1 MRLLGNLIWLLFGG
15 LATGIG
21 WWVAGLLAAIT
32 IIGIPFAIAAF
43 RIGTFSFWP
52 FGREVVDRPERD
64 EARKLLILL
73 GNIVWILL
81 GGIWLALAHLFFA
94 LLLAITI
101 IGIPFAVQHLKL
113 AQLSLTPYGKMIVVR
128 EPASSLSSADDR

>member
-1 MRLLGNLIWLLFGG
+1 MRLLGNIIWLLFGG

-32 IIGIPFAIAAF
+32 IIGIPFSIAAF

-52 FGREVVDRPERD
+52 FGREVVDRPESG
-64 EARKLLILL
+64 EGRKLLIVL
-73 GNIVWILL
+73 GNIVWIVL
-81 GGIWLALAHLFFA
+81 GGIWLALAHLLFA
-94 LLLAITI
+94 LLLGITI

-113 AQLSLTPYGKMIVVR
+113 AHLSLTPYGKMIVVR
-128 EPASSLSSADDR
+128 P

>member
-1 MRLLGNLIWLLFGG
+1 MRLLGNLIWLVFGG
-15 LATGIG
+15 LATGLG
-21 WWVAGLLAAIT
+21 WWLAGVAAAIT

-43 RIGTFSFWP
+43 RIGTFTFWP
-52 FGREVVDRPERD
+52 FGREVVDRPDRD
-64 EARKLLILL
+64 EGQKLLVLL
-73 GNIVWILL
+73 GNIVWIIL

-128 EPASSLSSADDR
+128 S

>member
-1 MRLLGNLIWLLFGG
+1 MRLLGNIIWLLFGG

-21 WWVAGLLAAIT
+21 WWIAGVLAAIT
-32 IIGIPFAIAAF
+32 IIGIPFSIAAF

-52 FGREVVDRPERD
+52 FGREIVDRPEG
-64 EARKLLILL
+64 EAGKLLILL
-73 GNIVWILL
+73 GNIIWIVL

-94 LLLAITI
+94 LLLGITI

-113 AQLSLTPYGKMIVVR
+113 AHLSLTPYGKMIVVR
-128 EPASSLSSADDR
+128 Q

>member
-1 MRLLGNLIWLLFGG
+1 MRLLGNIIWLLFGG

-32 IIGIPFAIAAF
+32 IIGIPFSIAAF
-43 RIGTFSFWP
+43 RIGAFSFWP
-52 FGREVVDRPERD
+52 FGREVVDRPEPGETR
-64 EARKLLILL
+64 RLVVVI
-73 GNIVWILL
+73 GNVVWILL

-113 AQLSLTPYGKMIVVR
+113 AHLSLTPYGKMIVAL
-128 EPASSLSSADDR
+128 P

>member
-1 MRLLGNLIWLLFGG
+1 MRLLGNIIWLICGG

-21 WWVAGLLAAIT
+21 WWVAGLLAAVT

-52 FGREVVDRPERD
+52 FGREVIDRPEAGETR
-64 EARKLLILL
+64 RLIVLI

-101 IGIPFAVQHLKL
+101 IGIPFALQHLKL
-113 AQLSLTPYGKMIVVR
+113 AHLSLTPYGKMIVAR
-128 EPASSLSSADDR
+128 P

>member
-1 MRLLGNLIWLLFGG
+1 MRLLGNIIWLLFGG

-21 WWVAGLLAAIT
+21 WWLAGLLAAIT
-32 IIGIPFAIAAF
+32 IIGIPFSIAAF

-52 FGREVVDRPERD
+52 FGREIVERPESG
-64 EARKLLILL
+64 EGRKLLILL
-73 GNIVWILL
+73 GNIVWIVL

-113 AQLSLTPYGKMIVVR
+113 AQLSLTPYGKMIVNR
-128 EPASSLSSADDR
+128 P

>member
-15 LATGIG
+15 LETGIA

-32 IIGIPFAIAAF
+32 IVGIPFSIAAF

-52 FGREVVDRPERD
+52 FGREIVDRPER
-64 EARKLLILL
+64 EGMKLVVLL

-113 AQLSLTPYGKMIVVR
+113 AHLSLTPYGKMIVVR
-128 EPASSLSSADDR
+128 P

>member
-1 MRLLGNLIWLLFGG
+1 MRLLGNIIWLLFGG

-21 WWVAGLLAAIT
+21 WWLAGMLAAIT

-52 FGREVVDRPERD
+52 FGREIVDRPES
-64 EARKLLILL
+64 EAGKLVIML
-73 GNIVWILL
+73 GNIIWIVL

-94 LLLAITI
+94 LLLAITV

-113 AQLSLTPYGKMIVVR
+113 AHLSLTPYGKMIVVR
-128 EPASSLSSADDR
+128 N

>member
-15 LATGIG
+15 LETGIA

-32 IIGIPFAIAAF
+32 IVGIPFSIAAF

-52 FGREVVDRPERD
+52 FGREIVDRTEPD
-64 EARKLLILL
+64 EARRLLVLL

-81 GGIWLALAHLFFA
+81 GGIWLALAHLLFA

-101 IGIPFAVQHLKL
+101 IGIPFALQHLKL
-113 AQLSLTPYGKMIVVR
+113 ARLSLTPYGKMIVAR
-128 EPASSLSSADDR
+128 P

>member
-15 LATGIG
+15 LLTGIG

-43 RIGTFSFWP
+43 RIGAFSFWP
-52 FGREVVDRPERD
+52 FGREIVDRPERG

-73 GNIVWILL
+73 GNIVWIVL
-81 GGIWLALAHLFFA
+81 GGIWLAVAHLFFA
-94 LLLAITI
+94 LVLAITI

-113 AQLSLTPYGKMIVVR
+113 AHLSLTPYGKMIVVR
-128 EPASSLSSADDR
+128 S

>member
-15 LATGIG
+15 FVTAIG
-21 WWVAGLLAAIT
+21 WWVAALLAAIT
-32 IIGIPFAIAAF
+32 IIGIPFSIAAF
-43 RIGTFSFWP
+43 RIGTFTLWP
-52 FGREVVDRPERD
+52 FGREVVDRPGGG

-73 GNIVWILL
+73 GNIVWIVL

-128 EPASSLSSADDR
+128 P

>member
-15 LATGIG
+15 LATGLG
-21 WWVAGLLAAIT
+21 WWLAGLVAAIT
-32 IIGIPFAIAAF
+32 IIGIPFSIAAF
-43 RIGTFSFWP
+43 RIGTFTFWP
-52 FGREVVDRPERD
+52 FGREVVDRPDRD
-64 EARKLLILL
+64 EGQKLLVLL
-73 GNIVWILL
+73 GNIVWIIL

-113 AQLSLTPYGKMIVVR
+113 AQLSLTPYGKMIVAR
-128 EPASSLSSADDR
+128 S

>member
-1 MRLLGNLIWLLFGG
+1 MRLLGNIIWLLFGG
-15 LATGIG
+15 LATALG

-43 RIGTFSFWP
+43 RIGAFTFWP
-52 FGREVVDRPERD
+52 FGRDIVDRPES
-64 EARKLLILL
+64 EERKALVLV
-73 GNIVWILL
+73 GNVIWILL
-81 GGIWLALAHLFFA
+81 GGIWLALGHLLFA

-113 AQLSLTPYGKMIVVR
+113 ARLSLTPYGKMIVVTNR
-128 EPASSLSSADDR
+128 

>member
-15 LATGIG
+15 LETGIA
-21 WWVAGLLAAIT
+21 WWLAGLLAAIT
-32 IIGIPFAIAAF
+32 IIGIPFSIAAF

-52 FGREVVDRPERD
+52 FGREVVARPEPD
-64 EARKLLILL
+64 EGRKLLVLL
-73 GNIVWILL
+73 GNIVWIVL
-81 GGIWLALAHLFFA
+81 GGIWLALAHLLFA

-101 IGIPFAVQHLKL
+101 IGIPFALQHLKL

-128 EPASSLSSADDR
+128 P

>member
-1 MRLLGNLIWLLFGG
+1 MRLLGNLVWLLFGG
-15 LATGIG
+15 LVTGIG

-32 IIGIPFAIAAF
+32 IIGIPFAIAAL
-43 RIGTFSFWP
+43 RIGTFTFWP
-52 FGREVVDRPERD
+52 FGREIVDRPEPD
-64 EARKLLILL
+64 EARKLLVLL

-101 IGIPFAVQHLKL
+101 IGIPFALQHLKL
-113 AQLSLTPYGKMIVVR
+113 AQLSLTPYGKMIVTR
-128 EPASSLSSADDR
+128 

>member
-1 MRLLGNLIWLLFGG
+1 MRLLGNIIWLIFGG

-32 IIGIPFAIAAF
+32 IIGIPFAVAAF

-52 FGREVVDRPERD
+52 FGREVVDRPEPGETR
-64 EARKLLILL
+64 RLLVLL

-101 IGIPFAVQHLKL
+101 IGIPFAIQHLKL

-128 EPASSLSSADDR
+128 P

>member
-1 MRLLGNLIWLLFGG
+1 MRLLGNIIWLLFGG

-43 RIGTFSFWP
+43 RIGAFSFWP
-52 FGREVVDRPERD
+52 FGREIVDRPES
-64 EARKLLILL
+64 EGMKLLILL

-94 LLLAITI
+94 LLLAVTI

-113 AQLSLTPYGKMIVVR
+113 AHLSLTPYGKMIVTR
-128 EPASSLSSADDR
+128 A

>member
-15 LATGIG
+15 LETGIA

-32 IIGIPFAIAAF
+32 LVGIPFSIAAF

-52 FGREVVDRPERD
+52 FGREVVDRPEPD
-64 EARKLLILL
+64 EGRKVLVLL
-73 GNIVWILL
+73 GNIVWIVL

-113 AQLSLTPYGKMIVVR
+113 ARLSLTPYGKMIVVR
-128 EPASSLSSADDR
+128 P

>member
-1 MRLLGNLIWLLFGG
+1 MRLLGNIIWLLFGG

-21 WWVAGLLAAIT
+21 WWIAGLLAAIT

-52 FGREVVDRPERD
+52 FGREIVDRPEG
-64 EARKLLILL
+64 EAGKLLILL
-73 GNIVWILL
+73 GNIIWIVL
-81 GGIWLALAHLFFA
+81 GGIWLALAHLVFA
-94 LLLAITI
+94 LLLGITI

-113 AQLSLTPYGKMIVVR
+113 AHLSLTPYGKMIVVR
-128 EPASSLSSADDR
+128 Q

>member
-15 LATGIG
+15 LWTAIG

-43 RIGTFSFWP
+43 RLGTFTLWP
-52 FGREVVDRPERD
+52 FGREIVDRPGRD
-64 EARKLLILL
+64 EARKLVGLL
-73 GNIVWILL
+73 ANIVWILL

-94 LLLAITI
+94 LLLGITI
-101 IGIPFAVQHLKL
+101 IGIPFALQHLKL
-113 AQLSLTPYGKMIVVR
+113 AQLSLAPYGKMIV
-128 EPASSLSSADDR
+128 DRP